1 MSADGSGPA
10 SGMFP
15 GCFGILFFLF
25 FSFLFEIFL
34 FERYFFL
41 SRFIVVVNQLCSIS
55 LCLLIHL
62 FVCFSVVVVVVVIRF
77 HRWIISGILV
87 GILGDPGRFL
97 CDSFSND
104 RRTLC
109 HPFVVVVVVDDFLLI
124 LVGFDWIIL
133 LDPGKAFDSWRILLG

>member
-1 MSADGSGPA
+1 
-10 SGMFP
+10 
-15 GCFGILFFLF
+15 LF
-25 FSFLFEIFL
+25 
-34 FERYFFL
+34 
-41 SRFIVVVNQLCSIS
+41 VNSS
-55 LCLLIHL
+55 LCL
-62 FVCFSVVVVVVVIRF
+62 FQVVVVVVVVIRF